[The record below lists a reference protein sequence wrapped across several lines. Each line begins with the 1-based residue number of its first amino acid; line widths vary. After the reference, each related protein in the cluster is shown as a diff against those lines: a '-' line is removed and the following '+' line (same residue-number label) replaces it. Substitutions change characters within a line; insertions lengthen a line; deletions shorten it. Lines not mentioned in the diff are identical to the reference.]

1 MRLTVLGGSAAGA
14 NSGQGCSGYLVE
26 SGDTRL
32 VLDLGP
38 GTFIELRHH
47 TDYRCLS
54 AVILSHF
61 HADHVLDVVALRFA
75 LSYNPVPAN
84 QPISLWVPPGG
95 SARLAK
101 LAMAFGEEGREDE
114 FFPSVF
120 TVHEFDPDAGLVVG
134 GVEIRFAPTV
144 HYVPCWAM
152 RLTAGDATLGYTAD
166 TGPAAK
172 LDDLLDRVDV
182 LIAEGTLLRPS
193 SEALTS
199 RGHLT
204 AGEAGE
210 LAARTAVS
218 SLILA
223 HLWQENGFDA
233 YRTQAGATFNG
244 DLHLASR
251 GLSLNW

>member
-47 TDYRCLS
+47 TDFRSLT

-61 HADHVLDVVALRFA
+61 HADHVLDLIALRFA
-75 LSYNPVPAN
+75 LAYNPVPTR
-84 QPISLWVPPGG
+84 QSIPLWIPPGG
-95 SARLAK
+95 SARLAN
-101 LAMAFGEEGREDE
+101 LAVAFGEAGKEDE

-120 TVHEFDPDAGLVVG
+120 TVQEFDPDAGLEVD
-134 GVEIRFAPTV
+134 GVEVRFAPTV

-172 LDDLLDRVDV
+172 LDDLLNRVDV

-193 SEALTS
+193 GEPLTT

-210 LAARTAVS
+210 LAARAGVS
-218 SLILA
+218 SLVLA

-233 YRTQAGATFNG
+233 YRTQVGATFNG

-251 GLSLNW
+251 GLSLSW